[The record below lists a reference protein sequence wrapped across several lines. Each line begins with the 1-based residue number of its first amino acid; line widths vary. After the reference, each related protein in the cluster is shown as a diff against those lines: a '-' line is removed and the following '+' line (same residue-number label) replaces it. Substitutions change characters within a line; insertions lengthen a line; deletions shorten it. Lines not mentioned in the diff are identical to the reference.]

1 MTNERHISVWNNC
14 LRFIEQNIDPKQ
26 FSLWFRPIKPVSLI
40 ESTLTVEVP
49 SEFFREY
56 LEGAYLEILK
66 AALKKELGV
75 GAKLVYV
82 VNVVQKQPSLIYPAS
97 NGNAPVNKTISVNT
111 YTAGGANPGPVVFPG
126 IQRVQVN
133 PQLNPIYCFENLV
146 VGECNKMGF
155 TAGESI
161 SLAPGKTAFNPL
173 FLFGGPGLG
182 KTHLAQAIG
191 IEIKKKFPELV
202 VLYVPANRFK
212 TQYMDAVNVRNKLT
226 DFLAFYM
233 KMDVLIVDDIQ
244 DLMGQSTQ
252 NAFFNIFNHL
262 HQSGK
267 QLIFTSDRPPVELE
281 NFEERLLSRLKWGLS
296 VELQKPDFA
305 TRLNMLKARAFREG
319 VRLSDEVLNFL
330 ATRIQSNF
338 RELEGA
344 LISLIANAT
353 LAHKEITIDL
363 AEKITE
369 KIVGE
374 QQNDVTIDRVQK
386 VVCEYFNITRDD
398 LLSKTRK
405 RQIVQAR
412 QIAMYMSRSLINC
425 SLSTIGAE
433 IGGKDHAT
441 VLHACTTVTDLMSTD
456 KTFKQYVS
464 DIEKI
469 LVPVRR

>member
-1 MTNERHISVWNNC
+1 MIQERHISVWTNC
-14 LRFIEQNIDPKQ
+14 LNFIQQNIDPKQ
-26 FSLWFRPIKPVSLI
+26 FNLWFKPIKPVSLV

-56 LEGAYLEILK
+56 LEGAYLDLLK
-66 AALKKELGV
+66 AALKKELGTA
-75 GAKLVYV
+75 AKLNYLVTP
-82 VNVVQKQPSLIYPAS
+82 VQRQQSLVYPAS
-97 NGNAPVNKTISVNT
+97 HGNAPVNKTISVET
-111 YTAGGANPGPVVFPG
+111 YTKAGNPGPFVFPG
-126 IQRVQVN
+126 MQRVQVN
-133 PQLNPIYCFENLV
+133 PQLNPVYCFENLV

-161 SLAPGKTAFNPL
+161 SDAPGKTAFNPL

-191 IEIKKKFPELV
+191 ISIKKKYPELV

-212 TQYMDAVNVRNKLT
+212 TQYMDAVNVKNKLT

-233 KMDVLIVDDIQ
+233 KMDVLIIDDIQ
-244 DLMGQSTQ
+244 DLVGPSTQ

-267 QLIFTSDRPPVELE
+267 QLIFTSDRPSVELE
-281 NFEERLLSRLKWGLS
+281 GFEERLLSRLKWGLS
-296 VELQKPDFA
+296 VELQKPDFN
-305 TRLNMLKARAFREG
+305 TRLQMLKARSFREG
-319 VRLSDEVLNFL
+319 VKLSDDVLHFL
-330 ATRIQSNF
+330 ASRIKSNF

-353 LAHKEITIDL
+353 LAHKEITVEL
-363 AEKITE
+363 AETITE

-374 QQNDVTIDRVQK
+374 QQTDITIDKVQK
-386 VVCEYFNITRDD
+386 VVCDYFNITRDT

-441 VLHACTTVTDLMSTD
+441 VLHACTTVNDLMSTD
-456 KTFKQYVS
+456 KTFKKYVN
-464 DIEKI
+464 DIEKM
-469 LVPVRR
+469 LVPSRR

>member
-1 MTNERHISVWNNC
+1 MTQEKHISVWNNC
-14 LRFIEQNIDPKQ
+14 LNFIRQNIDPKQ
-26 FSLWFRPIKPVSLI
+26 FNLWFMPIKPVSLV

-56 LEGAYLEILK
+56 LEGAYLDLLK
-66 AALKKELGV
+66 ASLKKELG
-75 GAKLVYV
+75 AAARLVYV
-82 VNVVQKQPSLIYPAS
+82 VTPVQKQQSLIYPAAHGS
-97 NGNAPVNKTISVNT
+97 APVNKTISVET
-111 YTAGGANPGPVVFPG
+111 FTKAGNPGPFVFPG

-133 PQLNPIYCFENLV
+133 PQLNPVYCFENLV

-161 SLAPGKTAFNPL
+161 SDAPGKTAFNPL

-191 IEIKKKFPELV
+191 IAIKKKYPELV

-212 TQYMDAVNVRNKLT
+212 TQYMDAVNVKNKLT

-233 KMDVLIVDDIQ
+233 KMDVLIMDDIQ
-244 DLMGQSTQ
+244 DLVGPSTQ

-281 NFEERLLSRLKWGLS
+281 NFEARLLSRLKWGLS
-296 VELQKPDFA
+296 VELQKPDFN
-305 TRLNMLKARAFREG
+305 TRLEMLKARAFREG
-319 VRLSDEVLNFL
+319 VKFNEDVLHFL
-330 ATRIQSNF
+330 ASRIKSNF

-353 LAHKEITIDL
+353 LAHKEITVEL
-363 AEKITE
+363 AESITE

-374 QQNDVTIDRVQK
+374 QQNDITIDKVQK
-386 VVCEYFNITRDD
+386 VVCDYFNITRDT
-398 LLSKTRK
+398 LLSKSRK

-456 KTFKQYVS
+456 KTFRQYVT
-464 DIEKI
+464 DIEKM

>member
-1 MTNERHISVWNNC
+1 MTQEKHISVWNNC
-14 LRFIEQNIDPKQ
+14 LNFIRQNIDPKQ
-26 FSLWFRPIKPVSLI
+26 FNLWFMPIKPVSLV

-56 LEGAYLEILK
+56 LEGAYLDLLK
-66 AALKKELGV
+66 ASLKKELG
-75 GAKLVYV
+75 AAARLVYV
-82 VNVVQKQPSLIYPAS
+82 VTPVQKQQSLIYPAAHGS
-97 NGNAPVNKTISVNT
+97 APVNKTISVET
-111 YTAGGANPGPVVFPG
+111 FTKAGNPGPFVFPG

-133 PQLNPIYCFENLV
+133 PQLNPVYCFENLV

-161 SLAPGKTAFNPL
+161 SDAPGKTAFNPL

-191 IEIKKKFPELV
+191 IAIKKKYPELV

-212 TQYMDAVNVRNKLT
+212 TQYMDAVNVKNKLT

-233 KMDVLIVDDIQ
+233 KMDVLIMDDIQ
-244 DLMGQSTQ
+244 DLVGPSTQ

-281 NFEERLLSRLKWGLS
+281 NFEARLLSRLKCGLS
-296 VELQKPDFA
+296 VELQKPDFT
-305 TRLNMLKARAFREG
+305 TRLEMLKARSFREG
-319 VRLSDEVLNFL
+319 VRLSEDVLHFL
-330 ATRIQSNF
+330 ASRIKSNF

-353 LAHKEITIDL
+353 LAHKEITVDL
-363 AEKITE
+363 AEHITE

-374 QQNDVTIDRVQK
+374 QQNDVTIDKVQK
-386 VVCEYFNITRDD
+386 VVCDYFNITRDT
-398 LLSKTRK
+398 LLSKSRK

-456 KTFKQYVS
+456 KTFRQYVT
-464 DIEKI
+464 DIEKM

>member
-1 MTNERHISVWNNC
+1 MTGERYIHVWNNC
-14 LRFIEQNIDPKQ
+14 LNFIQQNIDSKQ
-26 FSLWFRPIKPVSLI
+26 FNLWFRPIKPVSLI

-56 LEGAYLEILK
+56 LEGAYLDILK
-66 AALKKELGV
+66 ASLKKELGI
-75 GAKLVYV
+75 GARLVYV
-82 VNVVQKQPSLIYPAS
+82 VTPVQRQPSLVYPAAHGS
-97 NGNAPVNKTISVNT
+97 VPVNKTVSVETFNR
-111 YTAGGANPGPVVFPG
+111 AGNPGPFVFPG
-126 IQRVQVN
+126 IQRIQVN
-133 PQLNPIYCFENLV
+133 PQLNPVYCFENLI

-161 SLAPGKTAFNPL
+161 SAAPGKTAFNPL

-191 IEIKKKFPELV
+191 IEIKKKYPELV

-212 TQYMDAVNVRNKLT
+212 TQYMDAVNVKNKLT

-267 QLIFTSDRPPVELE
+267 QLIFTSDRAPADLE

-319 VRLSDEVLNFL
+319 VKLSEDVLDFL
-330 ATRIQSNF
+330 ASRIKSNF

-353 LAHKEITIDL
+353 LAHKEITVAL
-363 AEKITE
+363 AEKITD

-374 QQNDVTIDRVQK
+374 QQADITIDKVQK
-386 VVCEYFNITRDD
+386 VVCDYFCITRDD

-412 QIAMYMSRSLINC
+412 QIAMYMSRNLINC

-441 VLHACTTVTDLMSTD
+441 VLHACSTVSDLISTD

-464 DIEKI
+464 DIEKL

>member
-1 MTNERHISVWNNC
+1 MTQEKHISVWTNC
-14 LRFIEQNIDPKQ
+14 LNFIQQNIDPKQ
-26 FSLWFRPIKPVSLI
+26 FNLWFKPIRPVSLV

-56 LEGAYLEILK
+56 LEGAYLDLLK
-66 AALKKELGV
+66 AALKKERGTS
-75 GAKLVYV
+75 AKLIYV
-82 VNVVQKQPSLIYPAS
+82 VTPVQRQQPLVYPGAH
-97 NGNAPVNKTISVNT
+97 GNAPVNKTISVET
-111 YTAGGANPGPVVFPG
+111 YTKAGNPGPFVFPG

-133 PQLNPIYCFENLV
+133 PQLNPVYCFENLI

-161 SLAPGKTAFNPL
+161 SDAPGKTAFNPL

-191 IEIKKKFPELV
+191 ISIKKKYPELV

-212 TQYMDAVNVRNKLT
+212 TQYMDAVNVKNKLT

-233 KMDVLIVDDIQ
+233 KMDVLIMDDIQ
-244 DLMGQSTQ
+244 DLVGPSTQ

-281 NFEERLLSRLKWGLS
+281 NFEARLLSRLKWGLS
-296 VELQKPDFA
+296 VELQKPDFT
-305 TRLNMLKARAFREG
+305 TRLEMLKARAFREG
-319 VRLSDEVLNFL
+319 VKLSDDVLHFL
-330 ATRIQSNF
+330 ATRIKSNF

-353 LAHKEITIDL
+353 LAHKEITVEL
-363 AEKITE
+363 AESITE

-374 QQNDVTIDRVQK
+374 QQTDITIDKVQK
-386 VVCEYFNITRDD
+386 VVCDYFNITRDT

-441 VLHACTTVTDLMSTD
+441 VLHACTTVSDLMSTD
-456 KTFKQYVS
+456 KAFKQYVT
-464 DIEKI
+464 DIEKM
-469 LVPVRR
+469 LVPARR